1 MENTIKNTMENTM
14 DNKKILIIDDTVSN
28 LDILGNLLD
37 KYYVIDATNGADALE
52 ILEDELVDLILLD
65 IMMPDMDGYEV
76 CKRLKNNL
84 ITKDI
89 PIIFITAKADEDS
102 IEKAYDI
109 GGIDYVTKPFKP
121 KELLAKVKRELYLQ
135 DLQKELKLLASTDSM
150 TKLYNRRYF
159 TKMAEH
165 SLDLSKRENKDL
177 SIIMM
182 DIDKFKN
189 VNDTYG
195 HQVGDDVIITL
206 ANKLLKYQRKSDIV
220 CRYGGEEFVLLLPN
234 TSLDGAKIV
243 AQKIREEV
251 ENIII
256 KISANKD
263 LRFTISLGISL
274 VDLKNESNI
283 ESALKRAD
291 DALYKAKENG
301 RNRVEIVG
309 VL

>member
-1 MENTIKNTMENTM
+1 LSKLGYRADIASNGLEAVEAIERQKYDVVLM
-14 DNKKILIIDDTVSN
+14 DV
-28 LDILGNLLD
+28 
-37 KYYVIDATNGADALE
+37 
-52 ILEDELVDLILLD
+52 
-65 IMMPDMDGYEV
+65 MMPEMDGYEV
-76 CKRLKNNL
+76 CRKIKENTD
-84 ITKDI
+84 TKDI
-89 PIIFITAKADEDS
+89 PIIFITAKTDENS

-135 DLQKELKLLASTDSM
+135 DTKKELKLLASTDSM

-220 CRYGGEEFVLLLPN
+220 CRYGGDEFVIIFNRMNMNQVKSIIQRIVKKIESTLLKYKDDL
-234 TSLDGAKIV
+234 
-243 AQKIREEV
+243 
-251 ENIII
+251 I
-256 KISANKD
+256 KI
-263 LRFTISLGISL
+263 TISIGLTRHKKGDTFEEL
-274 VDLKNESNI
+274 
-283 ESALKRAD
+283 LKRAD
-291 DALYKAKENG
+291 YALYQAKVKRNG
-301 RNRVEIVG
+301 YEIKE
-309 VL
+309 